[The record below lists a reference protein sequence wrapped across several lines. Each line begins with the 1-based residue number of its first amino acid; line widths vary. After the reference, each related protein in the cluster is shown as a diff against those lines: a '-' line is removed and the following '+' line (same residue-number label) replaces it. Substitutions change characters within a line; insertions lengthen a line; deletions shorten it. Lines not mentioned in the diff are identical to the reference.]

1 MTIVDKG
8 KQKATDVPAEVP
20 DTRSDYSNE
29 DSETSSVVSDTD
41 DNDSHNSSSE
51 SELEEITQEYL
62 NSLLEKAKQNAREE
76 TRMTKMLQAEEWHEQ
91 DVIKIQGEEEQ
102 RPLPPLDPGKLP
114 PAYLEFGE
122 SRHEAPSRVRDP
134 DVAQTE
140 AATAAA
146 AMPAPPPEPKP
157 AGLTRRQMK
166 AAKQKTAGPDWF
178 DLPAP
183 AEADLPR
190 LYREVE
196 ALRLRNQLDPK
207 RFYRKD
213 EGEGRG
219 IKGLPKH
226 FAIGTVVHT
235 TTPFG
240 TASSDNLQRAERK
253 RTVVDE
259 LVDDAEARRY
269 AKKKFGELQ
278 AIRGAAGKNTLRQK
292 RALRQRKW

>member
-1 MTIVDKG
+1 
-8 KQKATDVPAEVP
+8 
-20 DTRSDYSNE
+20 
-29 DSETSSVVSDTD
+29 
-41 DNDSHNSSSE
+41 
-51 SELEEITQEYL
+51 
-62 NSLLEKAKQNAREE
+62 
-76 TRMTKMLQAEEWHEQ
+76 MLQEEEWHEQ
-91 DVIKIQGEEEQ
+91 DVIKIQGEEEEQ

-114 PAYLEFGE
+114 PAYFEFGE
-122 SRHEAPSRVRDP
+122 GRHEAPSRVRDP

-146 AMPAPPPEPKP
+146 GVPAPPPEPKP
-157 AGLTRRQMK
+157 AGLTKRQMK

-178 DLPAP
+178 DLPTP
-183 AEADLPR
+183 SEADLPR

-213 EGEGRG
+213 EGESKG

-226 FAIGTVVHT
+226 FAIGTIVPT

-240 TASSDNLQRAERK
+240 TASSDNLRRVDRK
-253 RTVVDE
+253 RTLVDE

-269 AKKKFGELQ
+269 AKRKFEELQ
-278 AIRGAAGKNTLRQK
+278 VVRGAAGRNTLRQK